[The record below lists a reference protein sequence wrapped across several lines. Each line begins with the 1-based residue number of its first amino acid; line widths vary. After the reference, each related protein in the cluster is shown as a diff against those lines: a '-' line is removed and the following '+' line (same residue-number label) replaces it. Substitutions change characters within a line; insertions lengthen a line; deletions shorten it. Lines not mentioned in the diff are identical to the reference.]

1 MVVREP
7 DLSKQDAMSG
17 YCNFDRKKSRLI
29 FVLIALFIVL
39 WSILLNF
46 YTPEQIV
53 AMLGIHNVYIFV
65 FLLAII
71 VGVSVFTTTLF
82 YTSLVAISFG
92 GVNLVWVSLL
102 ASVGLLSGDLVVY
115 YFSKTG
121 SQCVPEKYEGIIVR
135 LIKWTKKYSDNKIIL
150 LIFFYSLTPL
160 PSDAISIFLGVTSFP
175 IRKIVLPLVLGKFIL
190 IFVFLELV
198 MLGYSFF

>member
-1 MVVREP
+1 MP
-7 DLSKQDAMSG
+7 
-17 YCNFDRKKSRLI
+17 I

-39 WSILLNF
+39 WSIFFSF

-53 AMLGIHNVYIFV
+53 TMLGVQNVYIFV
-65 FLLAII
+65 FLLSII

-92 GVNLVWVSLL
+92 GVSLVWVSLL
-102 ASVGLLSGDLVVY
+102 ASIGLLSGDLVVY

-121 SQCVPEKYEGIIVR
+121 SQCVPEKYGGIIVR
-135 LIKWTKKYSDNKIIL
+135 LIEWTKKYSDNKIIL
-150 LIFFYSLTPL
+150 VIFFYSLTPL

-175 IRKIVLPLVLGKFIL
+175 IRKMVIPLVLGKFIL
-190 IFVFLELV
+190 ILVFLELV

>member
-1 MVVREP
+1 MP
-7 DLSKQDAMSG
+7 
-17 YCNFDRKKSRLI
+17 I

-46 YTPEQIV
+46 YISEQIV
-53 AMLGIHNVYIFV
+53 TMLGVNNVYIFV

-71 VGVSVFTTTLF
+71 VSVSVFTTTLF

-102 ASVGLLSGDLVVY
+102 ASTGLLSGDLVVY

-121 SQCVPEKYEGIIVR
+121 S
-135 LIKWTKKYSDNKIIL
+135 
-150 LIFFYSLTPL
+150 
-160 PSDAISIFLGVTSFP
+160 
-175 IRKIVLPLVLGKFIL
+175 
-190 IFVFLELV
+190 
-198 MLGYSFF
+198 